1 MKESINNMIESSA
14 KLLSFCNWGCDL
26 YVASQFIFPYERS
39 AAESGNQTM
48 YSSAFSWQC
57 NN

>member
-1 MKESINNMIESSA
+1 MIESSA